1 MSQLQTEIN
10 LPTVESIDGFATEG
24 SVTNIISSME
34 NELNSFGNA
43 IGNVHGIG
51 DYEYSKSKLIN
62 SASETIGSEIYDPAL
77 PHGQEITSIV
87 ETHVLAGLK
96 GCVLGL
102 IADTGSITIQGYD
115 DLNAPT
121 VEYTVAV
128 NPYDMSD
135 TECFVDGRIILFK
148 NPPYSFT
155 IQYTGEYPTSTYIK
169 QNGYRPNIIP
179 NPDSDDFEK
188 PTLSLNAGR
197 VRISITKSNAI
208 DTGSEYDDQYGIEFA
223 TYLLP
228 FVDGTGTTPCPS
240 AYISAY
246 KLNIVNGKY
255 EKIDTNNIYIINN
268 TTFDLETSDVID
280 LINDTIIISIANT
293 SIKEWV
299 LIALRELQTHK
310 HDGNDLSSPINHND
324 LVQLL
329 PRSLSANIQYGP
341 SEVPN
346 NDHVQYIHREGY
358 NASDVG
364 SYGNAMLGDL
374 FIASLDPTNLFNN
387 SLDRSNKITFGET
400 GDGHS
405 VYRESLDDGGR
416 LIFESVSNGQKI
428 IYDFGTRGKEA
439 IFIQTD
445 DGKEHKIGNDS
456 NLNLR
461 IESASG
467 VTHFSNYDYTEET
480 FVPQDIAAKKAS
492 LSEVYFNPV
501 SIKDNEDNLL
511 ISSSNPASHAIMSIP
526 LRVSS
531 NTIDGGILYADS
543 NDVFARIYN
552 CKEDGTIAT
561 ALDNI
566 LVLSSNNDV
575 YFTKNVNGTTT
586 GISTDTRSNLY
597 AAKGTFYS
605 VQVDKSTDI
614 AKNGIRFGQDH
625 HIYVTPVGGV
635 FDPGVTVIEAAS
647 RVAFAQPSLS
657 IDVDNL
663 SYVDVYAK
671 DIYASGMVKGQ
682 IDATNIAV
690 ESIAVDTALTVA
702 TGATS
707 TFNGPVT
714 FNESIEFNDDVAVGV
729 LTVKN
734 MGIFENQLNTANAS
748 INDLVAQT
756 STTLKGQVKIDPHV
770 SNPNLFS
777 INIPSEFNSEVKI
790 KDRVEISNEL
800 TVTSNSIIN
809 SAEIQAAVIENATIS
824 NASIVNLTI
833 DTIGCNQ
840 IAADESI
847 ESRGTLRSYGETRLG
862 FDGSSTIVHGDISM
876 VNGNK
881 FDASLCPIKNVEM
894 PEYNYDFDS
903 DTLSPIDP
911 LYAKDAVNRE
921 YVIKLISE
929 VASVKLLR
937 LMYPIGTIYGN
948 GINSLNPGLV
958 TGPFGQFAFGEWEQY
973 SEGRVL
979 LGQGTY
985 EEIAPRNGR
994 DAITKTFIINQA
1006 ENGEY
1011 EHLQSVAEMPEHSH
1025 QYYRLFNG
1033 TSGQKSQGYQHTAMY
1048 EDTTSPAGG
1057 YDTMNNMQPYTVAAL
1072 WRRVG

>member
-62 SASETIGSEIYDPAL
+62 SVSETIGSEIYDPAL

-121 VEYTVAV
+121 VAYTVAV

-188 PTLSLNAGR
+188 PMLSLNAGR
-197 VRISITKSNAI
+197 VRVSITKSNAI

-341 SEVPN
+341 SEIPN

-405 VYRESLDDGGR
+405 IYRESLDDGGR

-467 VTHFSNYDYTEET
+467 VTHFSNYDNIEEA
-480 FVPQDIAAKKAS
+480 FVPQDIVAKKAS

-647 RVAFAQPSLS
+647 KVAFAQPSLS

-663 SYVDVYAK
+663 NYVDVYAK
-671 DIYASGMVKGQ
+671 DIYAGGMVRGQ

-690 ESIAVDTALTVA
+690 ESIVVDTALTVTA
-702 TGATS
+702 GATS
-707 TFNGPVT
+707 TFNGPAT
-714 FNESIEFNDDVAVGV
+714 FNESIEFNDDVSINV
-729 LTVKN
+729 LNVQTIGAFSGALSAN
-734 MGIFENQLNTANAS
+734 NAS
-748 INDLVAQT
+748 VQNLIGEV
-756 STTLKGQVKIDPHV
+756 STNLKGQIILSPHIT
-770 SNPNLFS
+770 NPSSLTC
-777 INIPSEFNSEVKI
+777 NIPATFNQECIFTAAPVF
-790 KDRVEISNEL
+790 
-800 TVTSNSIIN
+800 TTGVTLN
-809 SAEIQAAVIENATIS
+809 SATINTLISTNFTTNFANIENATIES
-824 NASIVNLTI
+824 LTITSVLNAAGVNTDVFDTDNDGIVVSGRIQQIGVTEDNIFQAQTNFGRGISLAAVGQTIDVNNGYIENLEMKTVPEDKDVANVEFVRSEIASIAMQQLL
-833 DTIGCNQ
+833 D
-840 IAADESI
+840 
-847 ESRGTLRSYGETRLG
+847 
-862 FDGSSTIVHGDISM
+862 
-876 VNGNK
+876 
-881 FDASLCPIKNVEM
+881 
-894 PEYNYDFDS
+894 
-903 DTLSPIDP
+903 
-911 LYAKDAVNRE
+911 YA
-921 YVIKLISE
+921 
-929 VASVKLLR
+929 
-937 LMYPIGTIYGN
+937 YPIGTVYKNAYNPG
-948 GINSLNPGLV
+948 NPGLAS
-958 TGPFGQFAFGEWEQY
+958 GPFGTNYFGTWAKYAEGQTIIGSGTHTDARGETLSFVSGVSGGEY
-973 SEGRVL
+973 SHVL
-979 LGQGTY
+979 TKPEMPSHTHTDANYYVLANNDTSGGGWNNVPVNT
-985 EEIAPRNGR
+985 NGR
-994 DAITKTFIINQA
+994 
-1006 ENGEY
+1006 
-1011 EHLQSVAEMPEHSH
+1011 LSLSVE
-1025 QYYRLFNG
+1025 
-1033 TSGQKSQGYQHTAMY
+1033 
-1048 EDTTSPAGG
+1048 GG
-1057 YDTMNNMQPYTVAAL
+1057 DQPHNNMQPYTVVHIWVRTA
-1072 WRRVG
+1072 